1 MQERTDK
8 IYQRN
13 HSLLTSLKYA
23 VLSLCKIW
31 ADNIKNQMAFEV
43 LIKHYLKQHS
53 SSQKSGQIFKD
64 TIIKEYDQKVQTY

>member
-23 VLSLCKIW
+23 VLSLCKIL
-31 ADNIKNQMAFEV
+31 ADNIKTQMAFDV
-43 LIKHYLKQHS
+43 LIRSRVLNS
-53 SSQKSGQIFKD
+53 IIPFGQLINHPSFKRFL
-64 TIIKEYDQKVQTY
+64 

>member
-31 ADNIKNQMAFEV
+31 ADNIKTQMAFEV
-43 LIKHYLKQHS
+43 SIWSRVLNSIIPIGQLINHPS
-53 SSQKSGQIFKD
+53 FKRFL
-64 TIIKEYDQKVQTY
+64 